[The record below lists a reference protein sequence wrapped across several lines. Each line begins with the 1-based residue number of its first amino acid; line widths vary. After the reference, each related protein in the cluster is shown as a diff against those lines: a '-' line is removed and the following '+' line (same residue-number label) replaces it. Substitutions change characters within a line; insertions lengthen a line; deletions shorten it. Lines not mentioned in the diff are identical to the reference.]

1 MQAGSQ
7 NASVSSLRSNN
18 PPAETQLK
26 FLLDQEK
33 MGAMGLDIASV
44 NSMLS
49 IIFAGR
55 DVNDFTLNGELKPV
69 YVQGDAPY
77 RMQETAINDWHARNA
92 NGEMVPFSS
101 FIRTQWISG
110 APTLSRF
117 NGVGAISMEGA
128 AGGGGRRGAGHYHHR
143 RG

>member
-1 MQAGSQ
+1 
-7 NASVSSLRSNN
+7 
-18 PPAETQLK
+18 
-26 FLLDQEK
+26 
-33 MGAMGLDIASV
+33 MGLDIATV

-77 RMQETAINDWHARNA
+77 RMQETAINDWHARNG

-101 FIRTQWISG
+101 FVKTQWISG
-110 APTLSRF
+110 APTLTATMASVRSRWK
-117 NGVGAISMEGA
+117 VQPVQA
-128 AGGGGRRGAGHYHHR
+128 
-143 RG
+143 